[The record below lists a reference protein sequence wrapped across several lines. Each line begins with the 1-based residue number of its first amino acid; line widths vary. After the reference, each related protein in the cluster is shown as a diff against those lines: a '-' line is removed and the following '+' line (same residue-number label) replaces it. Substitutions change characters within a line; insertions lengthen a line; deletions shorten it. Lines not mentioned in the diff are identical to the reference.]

1 MDNIYTRMNHVFDT
15 GVITQTPIDIEL
27 SNRLRDSYDVTVIC
41 SEFSAG
47 KTFDANLQGEF
58 FILLDTEKSQNSTVR
73 AIGKLK
79 EAKCGATLSLP
90 KYGEEFRKFAEIA
103 VCKYL
108 EIANLN
114 RSDYDE
120 MYVTVYGFRAK
131 AINHL
136 YLKTYDLFRNF
147 MYTNFNVQRRDV
159 IGAEDSQY
167 YVLVDF
173 IEDFKRIVQNK
184 NEIYQTAFSMIK
196 KQDFFSCFDFEDLR
210 ISFFLKEAL
219 DYKLLSDFSIQKPL
233 W

>member
-1 MDNIYTRMNHVFDT
+1 MDNIYIRMNHVFDT

-27 SNRLRDSYDVTVIC
+27 SNRLRDPYDVTVIC
-41 SEFSAG
+41 SEFSSK
-47 KTFDANLQGEF
+47 KTVEANLQGEF
-58 FILLDTEKSQNSTVR
+58 SIFIDTEKSQNSTVR
-73 AIGKLK
+73 AIGKLT
-79 EAKCGATLSLP
+79 EAGYGATLSLP
-90 KYGEEFRKFAEIA
+90 KYGEEFRKFAENA
-103 VCKYL
+103 VCRYL

-136 YLKTYDLFRNF
+136 YLQIYDRFRDF
-147 MYTNFNVQRRDV
+147 MYTNFNVQKRDV
-159 IGAEDSQY
+159 IGRQDSKY

-173 IEDFKRIVQNK
+173 IEDFERIVQNK
-184 NEIYQTAFSMIK
+184 NQIYETAFSMIK
-196 KQDFFSCFDFEDLR
+196 KYDFFSCFNFEDLR

>member
-1 MDNIYTRMNHVFDT
+1 MDNIYTRMNHIFDT

-27 SNRLRDSYDVTVIC
+27 SSRLRDPYDVTVIC
-41 SEFSAG
+41 SEFSAAEMSLE
-47 KTFDANLQGEF
+47 KTQGR
-58 FILLDTEKSQNSTVR
+58 FIALLDTEKSQNSTVR
-73 AIGKLK
+73 AIGELT
-79 EAKCGATLSLP
+79 GVGYGVTLSLP
-90 KYGEEFRKFAEIA
+90 QYGEEFRKFAEIA

-108 EIANLN
+108 EIMHLN
-114 RSDYDE
+114 RNDYDE

-196 KQDFFSCFDFEDLR
+196 KQDFFSRFNFKDLR

-219 DYKLLSDFSIQKPL
+219 DYKLLSDFSMQKRL

>member
-1 MDNIYTRMNHVFDT
+1 MDNIYIRMNHVFDT

-27 SNRLRDSYDVTVIC
+27 SNRLRDPYDVAVIC
-41 SEFSAG
+41 SEFSAAEVSPE
-47 KTFDANLQGEF
+47 KTQGR
-58 FILLDTEKSQNSTVR
+58 FIVLLDTEKSQNSTVR
-73 AIGKLK
+73 AIGELK
-79 EAKCGATLSLP
+79 EAGFGAKLSLL

-108 EIANLN
+108 EITNLN

-131 AINHL
+131 AINYL
-136 YLKTYDLFRNF
+136 YLQIYDQFRDF
-147 MYTNFNVQRRDV
+147 MYTNFNVQKRDV
-159 IGAEDSQY
+159 IGREDSKY

-173 IEDFKRIVQNK
+173 IEDFERIVQNK
-184 NEIYQTAFSMIK
+184 NQIYETAFSMIK
-196 KQDFFSCFDFEDLR
+196 KQDFFSCFNFEDLR